1 MSNQEESASIAEVIK
16 ELRQITGLSQS
27 KFAEKFS
34 IGVSNIQHWEQG
46 VSVPPEYVVGMM
58 KDLLY
63 IEHLF
68 QEAREEN
75 DINIK
80 ELVEDLKKEINNKL
94 LLRDWAITLLHAIA
108 ENYVIEIEA
117 NTGNSILCTFSD
129 DRLQDLLH
137 VPAKK
142 LREYVRAAMQYIFD
156 HPYISRTDKYE
167 LHQMWVSSVNYTEG
181 GDLKIELNSS
191 LLDIYAEVSKSSEPD
206 YGLSE
211 YL

>member
-1 MSNQEESASIAEVIK
+1 MSNQEESVSIAEVIK

-75 DINIK
+75 DIK
-80 ELVEDLKKEINNKL
+80 ELVEDIKKEVNNKL

-117 NTGNSILCTFSD
+117 NTDNSILCTFSD

-142 LREYVRAAMQYIFD
+142 LREYVKAAMQYIFD
-156 HPYISRTDKYE
+156 HPYILRTDKYE

-181 GDLKIELNSS
+181 GDLEIELNSS
-191 LLDIYAEVSKSSEPD
+191 LLDIYTEVSKGSEPD